1 MRESR
6 FAGRNIVHHPHGVC
20 QHCGWTQPLR
30 KLTRHQIARVR
41 RAGNGLR
48 TGRWMCDEC
57 IGELDA
63 TEVRHGL
70 FPSRVGAQAPGSR
83 HRWVA

>member
-6 FAGRNIVHHPHGVC
+6 FASRNIVHRPHGVC

-30 KLTRHQIARVR
+30 KLTRHQV
-41 RAGNGLR
+41 AGMPRSQDGLR
-48 TGRWMCDEC
+48 LGRWMCDEC
-57 IGELDA
+57 NGDLDA

-70 FPSRVGAQAPGSR
+70 FPSRTGAQAPVSR
-83 HRWVA
+83 HRRVA

>member
-6 FAGRNIVHHPHGVC
+6 FASRNIVDRPHGVC

-30 KLTRHQIARVR
+30 KLTRHQVGEVR
-41 RAGNGLR
+41 RSGNGLR
-48 TGRWMCDEC
+48 SGRWMCDEC

-63 TEVRHGL
+63 TKVRHGL
-70 FPSRVGAQAPGSR
+70 FPSRTGAQATVSR